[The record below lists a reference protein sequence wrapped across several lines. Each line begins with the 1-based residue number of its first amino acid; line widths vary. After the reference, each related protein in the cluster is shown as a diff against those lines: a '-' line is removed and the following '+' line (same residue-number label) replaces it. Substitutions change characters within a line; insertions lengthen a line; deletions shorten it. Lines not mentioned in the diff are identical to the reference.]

1 MSTKR
6 PLRRTAALAAVAVV
20 ALSACGNNAEDS
32 DSGSDGGSSGGGG
45 SSASGDQPDV
55 NGDGDVKIG
64 VLSPGDLND
73 NGYYESFVAK
83 AQEFVDGQDG
93 WELIK
98 VGSINPADAL
108 EQARNMCRQGVDMV
122 ALAASE
128 LADALPAAEE
138 DVCANTIW
146 YLPSQTEG
154 YELADNVVLSQDSA
168 SESLLAAGYAM
179 GLLME
184 QSGTTTA
191 GMVSGPEL
199 DFSIIA
205 AEAYRAGLRQV
216 LPDAELVVTF
226 TGDFDDSG
234 LAVEATQA
242 QIGQGVGSLYPYL
255 GGATDASAQLG
266 FDAGIPVAT
275 PGTDRCGEDTFA
287 ISVIF
292 DPGEYFAA
300 ALEDFANGELEGGS
314 TRVWE
319 MGVDPLPTVEFCDA
333 SGATPEQEQQL
344 ADFIAS
350 VGDGTIDPD
359 AEVERLGS

>member
-1 MSTKR
+1 MSSTR
-6 PLRRTAALAAVAVV
+6 PLRRFAAIAAVAVV
-20 ALSACGNNAEDS
+20 ALSACGDNADDS
-32 DSGSDGGSSGGGG
+32 SSGSGSGSSGG

-55 NGDGDVKIG
+55 NGDGTVKIG

-83 AQEFVDGQDG
+83 AQEFVDAQDG

-98 VGSINPADAL
+98 VGSLNPADAL

-138 DVCANTIW
+138 DVCKDTLW

-168 SESLLAAGYAM
+168 SESLLAAGYAL

-184 QSGTTTA
+184 GSGATTA
-191 GMVSGPEL
+191 GFVTGPEL
-199 DFSIIA
+199 DFSTIA
-205 AEAYRAGLRQV
+205 AKAFQAGIRETV
-216 LPDAELVVTF
+216 PSANVVTTY

-242 QIGQGVGSLYPYL
+242 QIGQGIAGLYPYL
-255 GGATDASAQLG
+255 GGATDAAAALG
-266 FDAGIPVAT
+266 FDAGIPVLT
-275 PGTDRCGEDTFA
+275 PGTDRCSEDSYA

-300 ALEDFANGELEGGS
+300 ALQDFADGALEGGT
-314 TRVWE
+314 TRVWK
-319 MGVDPLPTVEFCDA
+319 MGVDPLPTVQFCDA
-333 SGATPEQEQQL
+333 SGATAEQEQQL

-350 VGDGTIDPD
+350 VGDGTIVADD
-359 AEVERLGS
+359 EVERLGS

>member
-1 MSTKR
+1 MSSTR

-20 ALSACGNNAEDS
+20 AVSACGDNADDADDS
-32 DSGSDGGSSGGGG
+32 
-45 SSASGDQPDV
+45 SSASGSRGSSSSGEQPDV
-55 NGDGDVKIG
+55 NGDGDVTIG

-83 AQEFVDGQDG
+83 AQEFADREDG

-146 YLPSQTEG
+146 YLPSQTGG

-179 GLLME
+179 GLLM
-184 QSGTTTA
+184 QTSGATTA
-191 GMVSGPEL
+191 GFVTGPEL
-199 DFSIIA
+199 DFSIVA
-205 AEAYRAGLRQV
+205 AQAFQAGIRELV
-216 LPDAELVVTF
+216 PDAEVVTTY

-242 QIGQGVGSLYPYL
+242 QIGQGIGGLYPYL
-255 GGATDASAQLG
+255 GGATDAAAQLG

-275 PGTDRCGEDTFA
+275 PGTDRCAEGTYA

-300 ALEDFANGELEGGS
+300 ALEDFAAGELEGGS
-314 TRVWE
+314 TRVWK

-333 SGATPEQEQQL
+333 SGATAEQQQQL

>member
-1 MSTKR
+1 MSTTR

-20 ALSACGNNAEDS
+20 ALSACGNNADDSDGGS
-32 DSGSDGGSSGGGG
+32 DSGSSGSSD
-45 SSASGDQPDV
+45 ASGEQPDV

-73 NGYYESFVAK
+73 NGYYESFVVK
-83 AQEFVDGQDG
+83 AQEFVDAQDG
-93 WELIK
+93 WELIQ

-138 DVCANTIW
+138 DVCADTIW

-168 SESLLAAGYAM
+168 SESLLAAGYAL
-179 GLLME
+179 GLLM
-184 QSGTTTA
+184 QDSGATTA
-191 GMVSGPEL
+191 GFVTGPEL
-199 DFSIIA
+199 SFSTIA
-205 AEAYRAGLRQV
+205 ASAFKAGIREIV
-216 LPDAELVVTF
+216 PSADVVTTF

-242 QIGQGVGSLYPYL
+242 QIGQGIGGLYPYL

-275 PGTDRCGEDTFA
+275 PGTDRCSENTFA

-300 ALEDFANGELEGGS
+300 ALQDFADGELEGGS
-314 TRVWE
+314 TRVWK
-319 MGVDPLPTVEFCDA
+319 MGVDPLPTVEFCEA
-333 SGATPEQEQQL
+333 SGATAEQQQQL

-350 VGDGTIDPD
+350 VGDGSVDPE
-359 AEVERLGS
+359 AEVDRLGS

>member
-1 MSTKR
+1 MSSTR

-20 ALSACGNNAEDS
+20 ALSACGNNAD
-32 DSGSDGGSSGGGG
+32 DDGGSDGGSSGGG
-45 SSASGDQPDV
+45 SSASGEQPDV

-73 NGYYESFVAK
+73 NGYYESFVVK
-83 AQEFVDGQDG
+83 AQEFVDSQDG

-98 VGSINPADAL
+98 VGEINPADAL

-138 DVCANTIW
+138 DVCAGTIW

-168 SESLLAAGYAM
+168 SESLLAAGYAL
-179 GLLME
+179 GLLM
-184 QSGTTTA
+184 QGSGATTA
-191 GMVSGPEL
+191 GFVTGPEL

-205 AEAYRAGLRQV
+205 AQAFQAGVRQIV
-216 LPDAELVVTF
+216 PDAEVVTTY

-242 QIGQGVGSLYPYL
+242 QIGQGIGGLYPYL
-255 GGATDASAQLG
+255 GGATDASAELG
-266 FDAGIPVAT
+266 FEAGIPVLT
-275 PGTDRCGEDTFA
+275 PGTDRCGDGYA

-292 DPGEYFAA
+292 DPGEYFAV
-300 ALEDFANGELEGGS
+300 ALEDFANGELEGGT
-314 TRVWE
+314 TRLWK
-319 MGVDPLPTVEFCDA
+319 MGVDPLPTVQFCED
-333 SGATPEQEQQL
+333 SGVTPEQEQQL